1 MSDPELTLE
10 QRELAYYKR
19 QVDTLAGES
28 LRLEYTISGL
38 RHELRQKREGF
49 ALLSQLQEAIGAH
62 KQISSI
68 FSIALPAIGATLGID
83 KAVVLTPTNREHRFH
98 ATQSIGIR
106 QDALQKLDAVEFDV
120 PPALASGMERLIV
133 NKASPTTP
141 FGEHIQ
147 SAFELPFFVCVP
159 VLIDDRPIALLVA
172 GRLRESKPLYP
183 PLDQGDLDTF
193 VAITGLISASIRNM
207 RVGVLEEADRLK
219 TQFFANISHEFRT
232 PITLT
237 LGPLEQLLNE
247 RYGEI
252 GTEVRDQLRIMRR
265 NQERLLVLVNQI
277 LDLAKLE
284 AGEMRLRAAHTPE
297 INRVVAE
304 VAAQFETAAAD
315 RGVALRVSRSPI
327 AAKADLYVDR
337 EKFERLLV
345 NLVSNALK
353 FTKKGHIE
361 IATDLRDGAFL
372 LTVSD
377 TGIGIKE
384 DQLPH
389 IFDRFRQA
397 DGSESREYAGTG
409 IGLSLVKE
417 IAELHGGQVTVTSQH
432 GEGTTFHVSL
442 PLGRSHLDPA
452 SIVDPSEVSEPVT
465 ARIAMAVVDE
475 GSSDRV
481 GAAAANRDAE
491 ATFDATRPTLLYA
504 EDNPDLRRHVKDLLR
519 RSYNVF
525 LAADGREAL
534 EKMRTY
540 HPDLVLSDQMMPNM
554 SGPELLRAIRDDP
567 ELRATPVIVL
577 TARAGTEARIESL
590 EAGAD
595 DYLTKPFNEGELLA
609 RVRNLLR
616 SRAQERELAELNERL
631 TARVEEQVAELVR
644 GGELQRF
651 VPRAVAERVLS
662 GALGNAEQFERRK
675 ITVLSVAAVG
685 LAELTEALEPE
696 DLSATVNDLLREL
709 TASAVKHGGTVDRL
723 TTDGVIVLFGA
734 PDDMPLADQAW
745 AAAETAIEMRRG
757 VSRLGAQWR
766 RRGIAGTL
774 RTRVGIDTGYCTV
787 GVFGSEVLRSYTA
800 VGTPVALAALLQED
814 AAPGSIVCGAPTYR
828 LIEERVSGVSRGAR
842 ELHGVARPVESFE
855 LTERVSIETAM
866 LPRLR
871 DFSFMPR

>member
-38 RHELRQKREGF
+38 RHDLRQKRQGF

-62 KQISSI
+62 KQVSSI

-83 KAVVLTPTNREHRFH
+83 KAIVLTPTNREHRFR

-106 QDALQKLDAVEFDV
+106 QDAAQKLEAVDFDV
-120 PPALASGMERLIV
+120 PPELATGMERLIV
-133 NKASPTTP
+133 NKASLTTP
-141 FGEHIQ
+141 FVEHIQ

-159 VLIDDRPIALLVA
+159 VLIDQRPIALLVA

-207 RVGVLEEADRLK
+207 QVGVLEEMDRLK

-252 GTEVRDQLRIMRR
+252 GDEVRDQLRIMRR

-284 AGEMRLRAAHTPE
+284 AGEMRLRAARTPE
-297 INRVVAE
+297 INRLVAA
-304 VAAQFETAAAD
+304 VAAQFEAAAAD
-315 RGVALRVSRSPI
+315 RGVALRLSRAPV
-327 AAKADLYVDR
+327 AAGVDLYVDR

-345 NLVSNALK
+345 NLLSNALK
-353 FTKKGHIE
+353 FTKQGHIE
-361 IATDLRDGAFL
+361 IATDVEADVFR

-417 IAELHGGQVTVTSQH
+417 IAGLHGGHVTANSRH
-432 GEGTTFHVSL
+432 GEGTTFQVTL
-442 PLGRSHLDPA
+442 PLGSAHLDAA
-452 SIVDPSEVSEPVT
+452 SIVEPSDASDPVVP
-465 ARIAMAVVDE
+465 RIAMAVVDE
-475 GSSDRV
+475 GASDRE
-481 GAAAANRDAE
+481 GAATANRDAE
-491 ATFDATRPTLLYA
+491 ASFDASRPTLLYA

-525 LAADGREAL
+525 LASDGRDAL
-534 EKMRTY
+534 EKIRAY

-554 SGPELLRAIRDDP
+554 SGPDLLRAMREDP
-567 ELRATPVIVL
+567 DLRATPVIIL

-616 SRAQERELAELNERL
+616 VRAQERELAQLNARL
-631 TARVEEQVAELVR
+631 TARIEEQVAELVR

-675 ITVLSVAAVG
+675 ITVLSIAAVG
-685 LAELTEALEPE
+685 LAELTESLEPE
-696 DLSATVNDLLREL
+696 DLSATINDLFREL

-723 TTDGVIVLFGA
+723 TTEGVIVLFGA

-745 AAAETAIEMRRG
+745 AAVQTAIEMRRG
-757 VSRLGAQWR
+757 ISHLGAQWR

-774 RTRVGIDTGYCTV
+774 RTRVGMDTGYCTV
-787 GVFGSEVLRSYTA
+787 GVFGSEVLRNYTA

-814 AAPGSIVCGAPTYR
+814 AAPGSIVCGATTFR
-828 LIEERVSGVSRGAR
+828 LVEERVSAVPRGAR

-855 LTERVSIETAM
+855 LTETVSVESAT

-871 DFSFMPR
+871 DFSFIPR